1 MEGHT
6 LLQDVAFAIIGA
18 TVLGIPAYI
27 FRLPLVLAFLIA
39 GILLGPS
46 LGFGIIR
53 SPESI
58 QTLSEIGLVLLMYI
72 LGLEIDIRKLLR
84 AGRAVIVNGI
94 VQFIGCAALATIFFS
109 CLGFSNHVDD
119 YSLTYLAVATSLSST
134 LVVVKMLSDRM
145 ELDQLT
151 SRITLG
157 ILVFQDIW
165 AIVFLAIQPNLNKL
179 EVSSVSYSLM
189 KATVLIAAAWLLAKY
204 VLPRIFHVIAKQ
216 PELVLVTAMGWCF
229 GICGLANYLSLSLE
243 MGALVAGISIA
254 SFPYHLDIASKIT
267 SLRDFFIT
275 LFFVALGMQI
285 PMPSWA
291 TLGLAGV
298 ITLFV
303 VVSRFLTVFPT
314 LHFMHYGYRGS
325 LIPAIN
331 LAQMSEF
338 SLVVVALGVS
348 YHHVPQDLLSA
359 CTIALVVTLLL
370 SSFMIPSGY
379 SIYRFL
385 KPVLEK
391 LGIRDHVKS
400 MESKTHT
407 TSKSIVLFGFYREA
421 SSFLEEFV
429 RRHSQ
434 SMTEQLLII
443 DYNPETLAKL
453 KARGVPCIY
462 GDIGHPETLRNHT
475 FDEAAVIISTIPDS
489 MLKGTTNL
497 KLLYTLRKLAPK
509 ARIIVTAETLD
520 TAREMYAK
528 GADYVFV
535 PRIVGAHFLVDIIE
549 RVQGDRMDA
558 VKQGAERFLS
568 EWNETLP

>member
-1 MEGHT
+1 MDGHS
-6 LLQDVAFAIIGA
+6 LLQDVAYAIMGA

-53 SPESI
+53 SSESI
-58 QTLSEIGLVLLMYI
+58 QTLSEIGLVLLMFI
-72 LGLEIDIRKLLR
+72 LGLEIDMRKLLR
-84 AGRAVIVNGI
+84 AGRAVLVNGV
-94 VQFIGCAALATIFFS
+94 VQFVGCALLATVFFS
-109 CLGFSNHVDD
+109 LLGFLNRPGN

-145 ELDQLT
+145 ELDLLT

-157 ILVFQDIW
+157 ILVFQDLW
-165 AIVFLAIQPNLNKL
+165 AIVFLAIQPNLHNL
-179 EVSSVSYSLM
+179 QVLSVSLSLG
-189 KATVLIAAAWLLAKY
+189 KASVLIVTSWMLAKY
-204 VLPRIFHVIAKQ
+204 LLPPIFRKIAKQ

-229 GICGLANYLSLSLE
+229 GICGLANSLSLSLE
-243 MGALVAGISIA
+243 MGALVAGVSIA

-285 PMPSWA
+285 PLPNWA
-291 TLGLAGV
+291 TVSLAGMIVVFV
-298 ITLFV
+298 IG
-303 VVSRFLTVFPT
+303 SRFLTVFPT

-338 SLVVVALGVS
+338 SLVVVAIGVGLN
-348 YHHVPQDLLSA
+348 HVPQSLLSA
-359 CTIALVVTLLL
+359 CTLALVVTLLL

-379 SIYRFL
+379 TIYRFL
-385 KPVLEK
+385 KPILEK
-391 LGIRDHVKS
+391 IGIRDHV
-400 MESKTHT
+400 MAAESKTNT
-407 TSKSIVLFGFYREA
+407 ANKSIVLFGFYREA

-434 SMTEQLLII
+434 SMIDQLLVV
-443 DYNPETLAKL
+443 DYNPETLRAL

-462 GDIGHPETLRNHT
+462 GDIGHPETLRNHPL
-475 FDEAAVIISTIPDS
+475 DEAAVIISTIPDNQ
-489 MLKGTTNL
+489 LKGTTNL
-497 KLLYTLRKLAPK
+497 KLLHALKLLAPK
-509 ARIIVTAETLD
+509 ARIIVTADTLD
-520 TAREMYAK
+520 KAREMYAK

-535 PRIVGAHFLVDIIE
+535 PRIVGAHFLVDILD
-549 RVQGDRMDA
+549 RVQGDRIEA
-558 VKQGAERFLS
+558 VKQGAENFLS
-568 EWNETLP
+568 KWNETLP

>member
-1 MEGHT
+1 VDGHS
-6 LLQDVAFAIIGA
+6 LLQDVAYAIMGA

-27 FRLPLVLAFLIA
+27 FRLPLVLAFLLA
-39 GILLGPS
+39 GIFLGPS
-46 LGFGIIR
+46 LGLGIIR

-58 QTLSEIGLVLLMYI
+58 RTLSEIGLVLLMFI

-84 AGRAVIVNGI
+84 AGRAVMVNGI
-94 VQFIGCAALATIFFS
+94 VQFLGCALLATIFFS
-109 CLGFSNHVDD
+109 MLGFLNRPND

-145 ELDQLT
+145 ELDLLT

-165 AIVFLAIQPNLNKL
+165 AIVFLAIQPNLQNL
-179 EVSSVSYSLM
+179 EALSVTISLG
-189 KATVLIAAAWLLAKY
+189 KATVLIATAWLLAKY
-204 VLPRIFHVIAKQ
+204 LLPPIFRRIAKQ

-243 MGALVAGISIA
+243 MGALVAGVSIA

-285 PMPSWA
+285 PLPTWSV
-291 TLGLAGV
+291 LGLAGLIVGFV
-298 ITLFV
+298 I
-303 VVSRFLTVFPT
+303 VSRFLTVFPT
-314 LHFMHYGYRGS
+314 LHLMHYGYRGS

-348 YHHVPQDLLSA
+348 YKHVSQDLLAS
-359 CTIALVVTLLL
+359 CTIALVVTLLI

-385 KPVLEK
+385 KPILEK
-391 LGIRDHVKS
+391 LGIKDHVMS
-400 MESKTHT
+400 VESKTHST
-407 TSKSIVLFGFYREA
+407 NKSIVLFGFYREA
-421 SSFLEEFV
+421 SSFLEEFI

-434 SMTEQLLII
+434 SMIEQLLVI
-443 DYNPETLAKL
+443 DYNPETLKSL
-453 KARGVPCIY
+453 KTRGVPCIY
-462 GDIGHPETLRNHT
+462 GDIGHPETLRNQPL
-475 FDEAAVIISTIPDS
+475 DEAAVIISTIPDNQ
-489 MLKGTTNL
+489 LKGTTNL
-497 KLLYTLRKLAPK
+497 KLLHSLRKLAPK
-509 ARIIVTAETLD
+509 ARIIVTADTLEK
-520 TAREMYAK
+520 AREMYAN

-558 VKQGAERFLS
+558 VKQGAQRFLS